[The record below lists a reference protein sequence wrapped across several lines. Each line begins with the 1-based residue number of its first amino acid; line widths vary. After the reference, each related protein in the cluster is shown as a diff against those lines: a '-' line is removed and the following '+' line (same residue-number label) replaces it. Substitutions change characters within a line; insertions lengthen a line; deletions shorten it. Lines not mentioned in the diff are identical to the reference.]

1 MKVNITH
8 AYENVYT
15 FPEFSWRIRITCDA
29 FARKSSDTLIF
40 AQFRAKRE
48 REKEKKNIRRTPRG
62 LIIRVDFGPGLVSAD
77 RLAGIFVARRLAF
90 ENVTPPLRH
99 AVGCAIYKFPW
110 RESANRGSIKWQ
122 FSGRSSRSSRGDDR
136 EALERWDSGKI
147 RLTNDF

>member
-77 RLAGIFVARRLAF
+77 RLADF
-90 ENVTPPLRH
+90 
-99 AVGCAIYKFPW
+99 C
-110 RESANRGSIKWQ
+110 
-122 FSGRSSRSSRGDDR
+122 R
-136 EALERWDSGKI
+136 EAISI
-147 RLTNDF
+147 RKCYAAVTTRGRVCNI